1 MSQSI
6 EFDHLHWQIA
16 VKNQENLRLLK
27 QNRML
32 KMEAR
37 RHFEKIQQINEDK
50 SREIRLIQQ
59 ELVAKEDELEVLGD
73 EFDNLKR
80 QMSILT
86 EDYGN
91 LMEKLSSEFV
101 AQQKQDVEKAVFE
114 MEQVKNE
121 EIAKL
126 KLELDKFQ
134 RQVKQSQWIE
144 CRLQYH
150 LKEMQAIKDENERL
164 KMNNHQNNN
173 SNNHYLFPIES
184 IAGGGE
190 MKKQLDEPVET
201 EEMSTSFSASRN
213 YFKLK
218 RVGIFKR
225 FNSVSLF
232 F

>member
-27 QNRML
+27 QNRIL

-37 RHFEKIQQINEDK
+37 RHFDKIQQINEDK

-126 KLELDKFQ
+126 KLEIDKFQ

-150 LKEMQAIKDENERL
+150 LKEMQAIKDENEQL
-164 KMNNHQNNN
+164 KMNNNR
-173 SNNHYLFPIES
+173 SFFLPIES
-184 IAGGGE
+184 VAGDGE
-190 MKKQLDEPVET
+190 MKKHLDEPVET